1 MTHITTGVEYA
12 LHCLLFLVDS
22 DEEQPLASARDLA
35 ELQGVPADFVAK
47 LFTKLQKA
55 GIVAATEGVRGGFR
69 LARAPATISV
79 LDIVEAIDG
88 QKPLF
93 ECRNIRSQCALFEGD
108 TPDWA
113 TRGVCSIHAVMLEAE
128 PKLFFVTDHYR
139 SFPFV
144 LARLKALSKKS
155 LLELLEG
162 RARQLAAM
170 PPPKR
175 AARKTAAA
183 KKKVAAKKTKAGK
196 GR

>member
-1 MTHITTGVEYA
+1 M
-12 LHCLLFLVDS
+12 LS
-22 DEEQPLASARDLA
+22 KA
-35 ELQGVPADFVAK
+35 E
-47 LFTKLQKA
+47 
-55 GIVAATEGVRGGFR
+55 
-69 LARAPATISV
+69 ARAIALSLPGAEERPWFRHICVFIHDRFLTRVNDKEDAMV
-79 LDIVEAIDG
+79 LQVGSMEM
-88 QKPLF
+88 
-93 ECRNIRSQCALFEGD
+93 R
-108 TPDWA
+108 
-113 TRGVCSIHAVMLEAE
+113 AVMLEAE

-175 AARKTAAA
+175 AAKKAVAA

-196 GR
+196 SR

>member
-12 LHCLLFLVDS
+12 LHCLLFLVDN

-93 ECRNIRSQCALFEGD
+93 ECRNIRSQCALFDGD

-128 PKLFFVTDHYR
+128 ARIRDVMASHT
-139 SFPFV
+139 
-144 LARLKALSKKS
+144 LAS
-155 LLELLEG
+155 
-162 RARQLAAM
+162 LAARVADKA
-170 PPPKR
+170 PPGYGAKAFDWLSERGP
-175 AARKTAAA
+175 ART
-183 KKKVAAKKTKAGK
+183 T
-196 GR
+196 RTSR